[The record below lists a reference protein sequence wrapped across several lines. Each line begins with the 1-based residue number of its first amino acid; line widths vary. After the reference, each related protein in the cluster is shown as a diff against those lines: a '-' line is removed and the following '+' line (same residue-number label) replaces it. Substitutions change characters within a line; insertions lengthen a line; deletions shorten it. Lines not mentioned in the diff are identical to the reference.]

1 MLIFALKVL
10 QMINSVRNTVLSV
23 LNKNNYGYISP
34 SDFNLF
40 AKQAQLDIFEDYF
53 YQYNYQI
60 NKENAR
66 QSGTGYADIT
76 KGYSEVIDSFSVT
89 AYLAHIATNTFS
101 VPTELT
107 TDSDYYLI
115 NKVLFVDGTSLKE
128 MEQVSHSKITMLL
141 NSLYTAPSTT
151 FPAFTIEES
160 TLTAYPDTIDE
171 YEDVKC
177 QYIRYPEDPKWTYL
191 SLTGGEP
198 AFDSTASDYQ
208 DFELPLDDEPDLIMK
223 ILQYAGMSIREI
235 AAVQFAQGAENK
247 DDADQK

>member
-89 AYLAHIATNTFS
+89 AYLAHIANNTFS